1 MHQVACSLCAVHV
14 SGRWIEEGHWLTS
27 VMQMIWWDCV
37 PLRNEMRRWRSVAPK
52 CLRSWFSREITLY
65 WCLHLSPYI
74 SPLVMFDDLR
84 VHLFRPPYFFSSF
97 VRSLLKRKALQ
108 SSDSVTSNIFYTTQK
123 GPKRPV
129 PDESLMNPHPIH
141 VCTHKEW
148 QVSLVRQSRGFCS
161 IVLLRQVLP
170 ILRNTF
176 TMLPSLCV

>member
-84 VHLFRPPYFFSSF
+84 VHLFRPPYFFLRSFSFKEKSLAEFWLGDEQHLLHHSKGAQASRSGWKSYESTSHTCVYTQRVASFARPAIPGILFYSSTTPSF
-97 VRSLLKRKALQ
+97 AL
-108 SSDSVTSNIFYTTQK
+108 
-123 GPKRPV
+123 PA
-129 PDESLMNPHPIH
+129 
-141 VCTHKEW
+141 
-148 QVSLVRQSRGFCS
+148 
-161 IVLLRQVLP
+161 
-170 ILRNTF
+170 
-176 TMLPSLCV
+176 